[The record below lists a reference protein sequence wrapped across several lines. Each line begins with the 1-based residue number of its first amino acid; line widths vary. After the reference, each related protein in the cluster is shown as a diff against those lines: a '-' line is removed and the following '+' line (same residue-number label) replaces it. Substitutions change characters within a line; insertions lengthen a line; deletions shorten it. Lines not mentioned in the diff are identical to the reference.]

1 MKRSFVSAAP
11 SDRKTALSIM
21 DVRRSRALAV
31 CCDIFQISFLQL
43 AHRLQETQEEY
54 DYHITHQLMD
64 LPKLDDIFDQSP
76 NKQQV
81 SSSLGTLQHV
91 WKARARVEMIRYEM
105 RELSFLLSVLEGLR
119 YR

>member
-31 CCDIFQISFLQL
+31 CYDIFQISFLQL

-54 DYHITHQLMD
+54 GYHSTRQSMN
-64 LPKLDDIFDQSP
+64 LPKLGDIFDQSP

-81 SSSLGTLQHV
+81 SSSLRTLQQV
-91 WKARARVEMIRYEM
+91 WKARARVESILHEM

-119 YR
+119 DQ